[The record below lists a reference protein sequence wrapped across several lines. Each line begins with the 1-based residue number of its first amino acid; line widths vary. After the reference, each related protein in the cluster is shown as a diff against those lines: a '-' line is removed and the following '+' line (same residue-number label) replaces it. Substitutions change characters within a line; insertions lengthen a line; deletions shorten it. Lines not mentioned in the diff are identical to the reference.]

1 MANTFEKPDNVALI
15 ADSLRRRIAWEAE
28 NGCPGYVRAE
38 GPSQDSVQIESP
50 KFSGA
55 AFGQSPARS
64 GDPNDELLTLREE
77 IGDCTRCDF
86 SQKRQNLVFG
96 EGAATARLVFVGE
109 GPGRDE
115 DLSGQPFVGAA
126 GKLLDRIIAAI
137 NLERK
142 EVYICNVV
150 KCRPPNNRT
159 PDEEERAICGPFLL
173 AQLAIIKPEIVVA
186 LGATA
191 TNFLLGR
198 DDSLGRRRGRFHE
211 VGGLKIMPT
220 YHPAYLLRNPQGKR
234 AVWEDMQKVA
244 AALGLEVATGKGQQ

>member
-1 MANTFEKPDNVALI
+1 MVDACENPDNLARVADL
-15 ADSLRRRIAWEAE
+15 LRRRIAWEVE
-28 NGCPGYVRAE
+28 NGCPGYVRE
-38 GPSQDSVQIESP
+38 ERPVKEIVQIESRELP
-50 KFSGA
+50 GA
-55 AFGQSPARS
+55 AFGQSPAPTADS
-64 GDPNDELLTLREE
+64 NDELLALQKE
-77 IGDCTRCDF
+77 IGDCARCDF
-86 SQKRQNLVFG
+86 SQQRHHLVFG
-96 EGAATARLVFVGE
+96 EGAANARLVFVGE

-115 DLSGQPFVGAA
+115 DLSGRPFVGAA

-142 EVYICNVV
+142 DVYICNVV

-159 PDEEERAICGPFLL
+159 PDEEERATCGPFLL
-173 AQLAIIKPEIVVA
+173 AQLAIIKPEVVVA

-191 TNFLLGR
+191 TKFLLGT
-198 DDSLGRRRGRFHE
+198 DDSLGRQRGRFHD

-244 AALGLEVATGKGQQ
+244 AALGLEVATGKGRR